1 MVVKLYGPTC
11 ASSKRAL
18 VCLIEKEVEFEVV
31 PVDVSKGEHKDPEFL
46 KLQPFGVVPVI
57 QDGDYT
63 LYGKTIEERGIV
75 EQWVEVEA
83 NNFHPWAYKLAI
95 HVLFSSIIG
104 ITPDPKIIE
113 ESEANLSKVLDIYE
127 ERLSKSKYLGGD
139 FFSLADISPLPF
151 IDYIVNNMGREYLIK
166 DRKNVSAW
174 WDAIKTNIA
183 IVFHFRITLF
193 EGG

>member
-63 LYGKTIEERGIV
+63 LYESR
-75 EQWVEVEA
+75 
-83 NNFHPWAYKLAI
+83 AI
-95 HVLFSSIIG
+95 MRYYAE
-104 ITPDPKIIE
+104 K
-113 ESEANLSKVLDIYE
+113 
-127 ERLSKSKYLGGD
+127 
-139 FFSLADISPLPF
+139 
-151 IDYIVNNMGREYLIK
+151 
-166 DRKNVSAW
+166 
-174 WDAIKTNIA
+174 
-183 IVFHFRITLF
+183 
-193 EGG
+193 